1 MRGQCSEVKFLSG
14 VDTAVLTGKVE
25 INVLIPAHNSERR
38 VGGVIANLGRQW
50 LPGEVLLR
58 VMVCANACG
67 DNTAVEAQRALN
79 RIKKPGKVETE
90 LIETSEAG
98 QPQALN
104 TMVARVPTGG
114 RKQVVIELQ
123 DDSFPGMGALA
134 VLAAAACLHPELGAI
149 GVVPRAIPTY
159 RSKNAGWGEKVAFV
173 ISKLDYYSRE
183 VLIDR
188 LCAFDPE
195 VMGEFPDL
203 ASVDLFMVQEAMKL
217 AGGYGIIDPCEAVV
231 FNRVPETL
239 LDLVRQ
245 RLMYLGITKQMIRAY
260 PDYRELVGQVR
271 GPRVKRVFKDFLF
284 SDCPEGLD
292 FGMGDRIG
300 ALVVMVGTRIMAG
313 FYDKLFPYQSSKRG
327 RINSAI

>member
-14 VDTAVLTGKVE
+14 VDTAVLTRKVE

-79 RIKKPGKVETE
+79 R
-90 LIETSEAG
+90 
-98 QPQALN
+98 
-104 TMVARVPTGG
+104 MVARVPTGG

-313 FYDKLFPYQSSKRG
+313 FYDKLFPYRSSKRG

>member
-14 VDTAVLTGKVE
+14 VDTAVLTRKVE

-104 TMVARVPTGG
+104 TIVARVPTGG
-114 RKQVVIELQ
+114 RKLGGIELQ
-123 DDSFPGMGALA
+123 DDSFPGMVALA
-134 VLAAAACLHPELGAI
+134 VFAAAACLHPELGAI

-183 VLIDR
+183 VVID
-188 LCAFDPE
+188 
-195 VMGEFPDL
+195 
-203 ASVDLFMVQEAMKL
+203 
-217 AGGYGIIDPCEAVV
+217 
-231 FNRVPETL
+231 RVPETL

-313 FYDKLFPYQSSKRG
+313 FYDKLFPYRSSKRG

>member
-1 MRGQCSEVKFLSG
+1 M
-14 VDTAVLTGKVE
+14 
-25 INVLIPAHNSERR
+25 
-38 VGGVIANLGRQW
+38 
-50 LPGEVLLR
+50 
-58 VMVCANACG
+58 
-67 DNTAVEAQRALN
+67 
-79 RIKKPGKVETE
+79 
-90 LIETSEAG
+90 
-98 QPQALN
+98 
-104 TMVARVPTGG
+104 
-114 RKQVVIELQ
+114 
-123 DDSFPGMGALA
+123 
-134 VLAAAACLHPELGAI
+134 
-149 GVVPRAIPTY
+149 
-159 RSKNAGWGEKVAFV
+159 
-173 ISKLDYYSRE
+173 
-183 VLIDR
+183 LIDR

-313 FYDKLFPYQSSKRG
+313 FYDKLFPYRSSKRG